1 MQNSIKQGNAIQAV
15 YTMRPPFTSMHL
27 HFLAALCCFPKI
39 GESASKPWRVLYFLV
54 EAVAELF
61 QSVPYLVN
69 GEPLLR
75 PIAFNNKHLLHV
87 CLCYL

>member
-39 GESASKPWRVLYFLV
+39 GESASKPWRVLFWNIYYFGGKLWP
-54 EAVAELF
+54 EGD
-61 QSVPYLVN
+61 PC
-69 GEPLLR
+69 
-75 PIAFNNKHLLHV
+75 IAPKRAQGV
-87 CLCYL
+87 

>member
-39 GESASKPWRVLYFLV
+39 GESASKPWRVLSCELSLNKMAGDFGSKLAFPVGVTNHSLFVGLLFLM
-54 EAVAELF
+54 VAIEF
-61 QSVPYLVN
+61 
-69 GEPLLR
+69 
-75 PIAFNNKHLLHV
+75 
-87 CLCYL
+87 